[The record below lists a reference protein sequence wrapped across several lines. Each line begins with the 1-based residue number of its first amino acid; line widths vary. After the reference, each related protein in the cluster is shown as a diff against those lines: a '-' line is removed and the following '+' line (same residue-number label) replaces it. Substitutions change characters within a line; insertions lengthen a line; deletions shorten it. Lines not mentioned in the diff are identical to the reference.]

1 MNTDLLPVHTPTSE
15 AALRA
20 GYADSRRRL
29 MNGVKRTPAATVQI
43 ETLEPAPKPKGI
55 WTGFDHNFHIIAWR
69 EHKLHLER
77 VAAHKGEPIETLY
90 QQITLKPRL
99 RPSKLIIME
108 VLERYP
114 GVTHADVVSPS
125 RARRITPA
133 RQEAM
138 YWIHKE
144 RGDSYGTI
152 GRLFGR
158 RDHTTVMWAVKQV
171 EKRMAG

>member
-29 MNGVKRTPAATVQI
+29 MNGVKRAPIAALQI
-43 ETLEPAPKPKGI
+43 EKPEPVPTRKGV
-55 WTGFDHNFHIIAWR
+55 WTGFDHNFHVIAWR
-69 EHKLHLER
+69 EHKLHVER
-77 VAAHKGEPIETLY
+77 LAAHKGEPIETLY
-90 QQITLKPRL
+90 QQIILKPRL

-114 GVTHADVVSPS
+114 GVTYADLVSSS
-125 RARRITPA
+125 RARRIIPA

-138 YWIHKE
+138 YCIFKE
-144 RGDSYGTI
+144 RGDSYPAI
-152 GRLFGR
+152 GRLFGG